1 MDQRE
6 TGTVGGRS
14 GPARSTQQ
22 VGIQLALLTAVISG
36 VAVWVNGRAVGSFS
50 SPTVYTTGKNIVA
63 ACGLGTLLVLAT
75 RARSAEGWTRPTRR
89 SQWLGLAA
97 VGVIGGSVPFV
108 LFFEGL
114 ARAGSTDAAFVHKT
128 LVLWVALL
136 AVPLLGERLGLRHVT
151 AIGLVLWG
159 QAALGGGIA
168 VGADQGVVLLAAATG
183 CWAFEVILAKR
194 LLGGLSP
201 LTVAI
206 ARMGLG
212 SVLLIGWT
220 VARTGAD
227 LLRLDA
233 GQLGWLVLTGALLT
247 GYVATWFGALARA
260 DAVDVTA
267 VLVLGA
273 LITAGLG
280 ATIDSV
286 AIGPLLPGL
295 VLLTAGAALLVVRPG
310 RDPAAR

>member
-1 MDQRE
+1 MGDD
-6 TGTVGGRS
+6 
-14 GPARSTQQ
+14 ARSTPVDQSGPTRTRRQ
-22 VGIQLALLTAVISG
+22 TGIQLALFTAVISG
-36 VAVWVNGRAVGSFS
+36 VAVWVNGRAVGSFA

-75 RARSAEGWTRPTRR
+75 RTRSGEGWTRPTRR

-136 AVPLLGERLGLRHVT
+136 AVPLLGERLGFRHVA

-168 VGADQGVVLLAAATG
+168 VGADRGVVLLAGATA

-194 LLGGLSP
+194 LLGELSP
-201 LTVAI
+201 LTVAV
-206 ARMGLG
+206 ARMGGG
-212 SVLLIGWT
+212 SVLLLGWT
-220 VARTGAD
+220 VARTGTD
-227 LLRLDA
+227 LFRLDA
-233 GQLGWLVLTGALLT
+233 GQLGWLALTGALLT
-247 GYVATWFGALARA
+247 GYVATWFSALARA
-260 DAVDVTA
+260 EAVDVTA

-273 LITAGLG
+273 LSTAGLG
-280 ATIDSV
+280 VSIDSA

-295 VLLTAGAALLVVRPG
+295 VLVAAGAALLVLRPE
-310 RDPAAR
+310 RDRASP